1 MQALHLLMGKIL
13 HSRKGRMRAWMGTLG
28 LGIAALLLLVAVQ
41 MQADF
46 SELLQGKQNKDTNT
60 QYLVINRQLNN
71 NNLNSGG
78 LREEELAALKKLPEV
93 SAVGIIQPGY
103 FKASLS
109 STSDRFPFYTDVSFE
124 TVSSDFLDEIPEH
137 WSWQEKDEYVPIIV
151 PSLYLDLYNFQFAL
165 AQQLPQLTPEVVKM
179 IFFNIRIQ
187 GPNGEV
193 VLKGKVAGF
202 SDRIQSMLVPQEFM
216 QWCNTRFAQ
225 GEKRNPSRILL
236 KTKDAT
242 SPELNQF
249 LEKNQLQADKEKTRF
264 SKYREIVNWIAGIS
278 GLSGLLML
286 IFAALVLSLFIQL
299 NIVSKQD
306 EIRLLIQLGA
316 SPQQMIGF
324 LMKKFFPP
332 NAIIVLIAL
341 GLVAIL
347 QYLLFGWLQ
356 KKAIGV
362 SAWISPLTLLTAFLL
377 ILLMGVINRIAIG
390 RSVKENPTR

>member
-13 HSRKGRMRAWMGTLG
+13 HSRKGQMRAWMGTLG

-71 NNLNSGG
+71 NNLNAGG
-78 LREEELAALKKLPEV
+78 LREEELEALKKLPEV
-93 SAVGIIQPGY
+93 SAVDIIQPGY

-137 WSWQEKDEYVPIIV
+137 WTWQEKDEYVPIIV

-216 QWCNTRFAQ
+216 QWCNARFAQ
-225 GEKRNPSRILL
+225 GEKRNPSRILI

-242 SPELNQF
+242 SPVLNQF

-362 SAWISPLTLLTAFLL
+362 SAWISPLTLLAALLL

>member
-28 LGIAALLLLVAVQ
+28 LGIAALLLLIAVQ

-46 SELLQGKQNKDTNT
+46 SELLQGRQNKEANT

-137 WSWQEKDEYVPIIV
+137 WTWQEKDEYVPIIV

-216 QWCNTRFAQ
+216 QWCNARFAQ
-225 GEKRNPSRILL
+225 GEKRNPSRILI

-242 SPELNQF
+242 STVLNQF

-332 NAIIVLIAL
+332 NAIVVMIAL

-362 SAWISPLTLLTAFLL
+362 SAWISPLTLLAALLL
-377 ILLMGVINRIAIG
+377 ILLMGVVNRIAIG

>member
-13 HSRKGRMRAWMGTLG
+13 HSRKGQLRAWMGTLG

-46 SELLQGKQNKDTNT
+46 SELLEGKQNKETNT

-71 NNLNSGG
+71 NNLNAGG

-93 SAVGIIQPGY
+93 SAVGIMQPGY

-137 WSWQEKDEYVPIIV
+137 WTWQEKDDYVPIIV

-216 QWCNTRFAQ
+216 QWCNARFAQ
-225 GEKRNPSRILL
+225 GEKRNPSRILI

-242 SPELNQF
+242 SPVLNQF

-286 IFAALVLSLFIQL
+286 VFAALVLSLFIQL

-316 SPQQMIGF
+316 SPQQMIDF

-356 KKAIGV
+356 KKTIGV
-362 SAWISPLTLLTAFLL
+362 SAWISPLTLIAALLL
-377 ILLMGVINRIAIG
+377 ILLMGVVNRIAIG
-390 RSVKENPTR
+390 KSVKENPTR

>member
-13 HSRKGRMRAWMGTLG
+13 HSRKGRLRAWMGTLG
-28 LGIAALLLLVAVQ
+28 LGIAALLLLIAVQ

-109 STSDRFPFYTDVSFE
+109 SNSDRFPFYTDVSFE

-137 WSWQEKDEYVPIIV
+137 WTWQEKDEYVPIIV

-216 QWCNTRFAQ
+216 QWCNARFAQ
-225 GEKRNPSRILL
+225 GEKRNPSRILI
-236 KTKDAT
+236 KTNDAT
-242 SPELNQF
+242 SPVLNQF

-278 GLSGLLML
+278 GLAGLLML
-286 IFAALVLSLFIQL
+286 VFAALVLSLFIQL

-332 NAIIVLIAL
+332 NAFIVLIAL

-356 KKAIGV
+356 KKTIGV
-362 SAWISPLTLLTAFLL
+362 SAWISPLTLLAALLL
-377 ILLMGVINRIAIG
+377 ILLMGVVNRIAIG
-390 RSVKENPTR
+390 RSVKDNPTR

>member
-13 HSRKGRMRAWMGTLG
+13 HSRKGRLRAWMGTLG
-28 LGIAALLLLVAVQ
+28 LGIAALLLLIAVQ
-41 MQADF
+41 MQSDF
-46 SELLQGKQNKDTNT
+46 SELLEGKQNKETNT

-71 NNLNSGG
+71 NNLNAGG
-78 LREEELAALKKLPEV
+78 LREDELAALKKLPEV
-93 SAVGIIQPGY
+93 SAVGIMQPGY

-137 WSWQEKDEYVPIIV
+137 WTWQEKDDYVPIIV

-193 VLKGKVAGF
+193 VLIGKVAGF

-216 QWCNTRFAQ
+216 QWCNARFAQ
-225 GEKRNPSRILL
+225 GEKRNPSRILI

-242 SPELNQF
+242 SPVLNQF

-286 IFAALVLSLFIQL
+286 VFAALVLSLFIQL

-324 LMKKFFPP
+324 LMKKFYPP
-332 NAIIVLIAL
+332 NAFIVLIAL

-356 KKAIGV
+356 KKTIGV
-362 SAWISPLTLLTAFLL
+362 SAWISPLTLLAALLL
-377 ILLMGVINRIAIG
+377 ILLMGVVNRIAIG
-390 RSVKENPTR
+390 RSVKDNPTR

>member
-193 VLKGKVAGF
+193 VLKGKVAGS

-242 SPELNQF
+242 SPVLNQF

-286 IFAALVLSLFIQL
+286 VFAALVLSLFIQL

-390 RSVKENPTR
+390 RSVKDNPTR

>member
-13 HSRKGRMRAWMGTLG
+13 HSRKGLLRAWMGTLG

-41 MQADF
+41 MQSDF

-71 NNLNSGG
+71 NNLNAGG
-78 LREEELAALKKLPEV
+78 LSEEELAALKKLPEV

-124 TVSSDFLDEIPEH
+124 SVSSDFLDEIPEH

-193 VLKGKVAGF
+193 VLKGKVTGF

-216 QWCNTRFAQ
+216 QWCNARFAQ
-225 GEKRNPSRILL
+225 GEKRNPSRILI

-242 SPELNQF
+242 STVLNQF

-332 NAIIVLIAL
+332 NAIVVMIAL

-362 SAWISPLTLLTAFLL
+362 SAWISPLTLLAALLL
-377 ILLMGVINRIAIG
+377 ILLMGVVNRIAIG

>member
-13 HSRKGRMRAWMGTLG
+13 HSRKGRLRAWMGTLG
-28 LGIAALLLLVAVQ
+28 LGIAALLLLIAVQ
-41 MQADF
+41 MQSDF

-71 NNLNSGG
+71 NNLNAGG
-78 LREEELAALKKLPEV
+78 LSEEELAALKKLPEV

-124 TVSSDFLDEIPEH
+124 SVSSDFLDEIPEH

-216 QWCNTRFAQ
+216 QWCNARFAQ
-225 GEKRNPSRILL
+225 GEKRNPSRILI

-242 SPELNQF
+242 SPVLNQF

-362 SAWISPLTLLTAFLL
+362 SAWISPLTLLAALLL
-377 ILLMGVINRIAIG
+377 ILLMGVVNRIAIG
-390 RSVKENPTR
+390 KSVKENPTR

>member
-13 HSRKGRMRAWMGTLG
+13 HSRKGRVRAWMGTLG

-46 SELLQGKQNKDTNT
+46 SELLEGKQNKETNT

-78 LREEELAALKKLPEV
+78 LREDELDALKKLPEV
-93 SAVGIIQPGY
+93 SAVGIMQPGY

-137 WSWQEKDEYVPIIV
+137 WTWQEKDEYVPIIV

-179 IFFNIRIQ
+179 IFFKIRIQ
-187 GPNGEV
+187 GPKGEL

-216 QWCNTRFAQ
+216 QWCNARFAQ
-225 GEKRNPSRILL
+225 GEKRNPSRILI

-242 SPELNQF
+242 SPVLNQF

-286 IFAALVLSLFIQL
+286 VFAALVLSLFIQL

-332 NAIIVLIAL
+332 NAIVVLISL

-347 QYLLFGWLQ
+347 QFLLFGWLQ

-362 SAWISPLTLLTAFLL
+362 SAWISPITLLAALLL
-377 ILLMGVINRIAIG
+377 ILIMGVINRIAIG

>member
-13 HSRKGRMRAWMGTLG
+13 HSRKGRLHAWMGTLG

-46 SELLQGKQNKDTNT
+46 SELLEGKQNKDTNT

-71 NNLNSGG
+71 NNLNAGG

-93 SAVGIIQPGY
+93 SAVGIMQPGY

-137 WSWQEKDEYVPIIV
+137 WTWQEKDDYVPIIV

-179 IFFNIRIQ
+179 IFFNISIQ
-187 GPNGEV
+187 GPKGEV

-216 QWCNTRFAQ
+216 QWCNARFAQ
-225 GEKRNPSRILL
+225 GEKRNPSRILI

-242 SPELNQF
+242 SPVLNQF

-264 SKYREIVNWIAGIS
+264 SKYREVVNWIAGIS

-286 IFAALVLSLFIQL
+286 VFAALVLSLFIQL

-332 NAIIVLIAL
+332 NAIMVLIAL

-356 KKAIGV
+356 KKTIGV
-362 SAWISPLTLLTAFLL
+362 SAWLSPLTLIAALLL

-390 RSVKENPTR
+390 KSVKENPTR

>member
-13 HSRKGRMRAWMGTLG
+13 HSRKGRLRAWMGTLG
-28 LGIAALLLLVAVQ
+28 LGIASLLLLVAVQ

-46 SELLQGKQNKDTNT
+46 SELLEGKQNKETNT

-71 NNLNSGG
+71 NNLNAGG

-93 SAVGIIQPGY
+93 SAVGIMQPGY

-137 WSWQEKDEYVPIIV
+137 WTWQEKDDYVPIIV

-216 QWCNTRFAQ
+216 QWCNARFAQ
-225 GEKRNPSRILL
+225 GEKRNPSRILI

-242 SPELNQF
+242 SPVLNQF

-286 IFAALVLSLFIQL
+286 VFAALVLSLFIQL

-332 NAIIVLIAL
+332 NAIMVLIAL
-341 GLVAIL
+341 GLIAIL

-356 KKAIGV
+356 KKTIGV
-362 SAWISPLTLLTAFLL
+362 SAWLSPLTLIAALLL

-390 RSVKENPTR
+390 KSVKENPTR

>member
-13 HSRKGRMRAWMGTLG
+13 HSRKGQLRAWMGTLG

-46 SELLQGKQNKDTNT
+46 SELLEGKQNKETNT

-71 NNLNSGG
+71 NNLNAGG

-93 SAVGIIQPGY
+93 SAVGIMQPGY

-137 WSWQEKDEYVPIIV
+137 WTWQEKDDYVPIIV

-179 IFFNIRIQ
+179 IFFNIRIK
-187 GPNGEV
+187 GPKGEV

-216 QWCNTRFAQ
+216 QWCNARFAQ
-225 GEKRNPSRILL
+225 GEKRNPSRILI

-242 SPELNQF
+242 SPVLNQF

-286 IFAALVLSLFIQL
+286 VFAALVLSLFIQL

-356 KKAIGV
+356 KKTIGV
-362 SAWISPLTLLTAFLL
+362 SAWISPLTLIAALLL
-377 ILLMGVINRIAIG
+377 ILLMGVVNRIAIG
-390 RSVKENPTR
+390 KSVKENPTQ

>member
-13 HSRKGRMRAWMGTLG
+13 HSRKGRLRAWMGTLG

-46 SELLQGKQNKDTNT
+46 SELLEGKQNKETNT

-71 NNLNSGG
+71 LNAGG

-93 SAVGIIQPGY
+93 SAVGIMQPGY

-137 WSWQEKDEYVPIIV
+137 WTWQEKDDYVPIIV

-179 IFFNIRIQ
+179 IFFNIRIR
-187 GPNGEV
+187 GPKGEL
-193 VLKGKVAGF
+193 VLKGKIAGF

-216 QWCNTRFAQ
+216 QWCNARFAQ
-225 GEKRNPSRILL
+225 GEKRNPSRILI

-242 SPELNQF
+242 SPVLNQF

-286 IFAALVLSLFIQL
+286 VFAALVLSLFIQL

-356 KKAIGV
+356 KKTIGV
-362 SAWISPLTLLTAFLL
+362 SAWISPLTLLAALLL
-377 ILLMGVINRIAIG
+377 ILLMGVVNRIAIG
-390 RSVKENPTR
+390 KSVKDNPTR

>member
-13 HSRKGRMRAWMGTLG
+13 HSRKGRLRAWMGTLG

-46 SELLQGKQNKDTNT
+46 SELLEGKQNKETNT

-71 NNLNSGG
+71 NNLNAGG

-93 SAVGIIQPGY
+93 SAVGIMQPGY

-137 WSWQEKDEYVPIIV
+137 WTWQEKDDYVPIIV

-202 SDRIQSMLVPQEFM
+202 SNRIQSMLVPHEFM
-216 QWCNTRFAQ
+216 QWCNARFAL
-225 GEKRNPSRILL
+225 GEKRNPSRILI

-242 SPELNQF
+242 SPVLNQF

-286 IFAALVLSLFIQL
+286 VFAALVLSLFIQL

-356 KKAIGV
+356 KKTIGV
-362 SAWISPLTLLTAFLL
+362 SAWISPLTLIAALLL
-377 ILLMGVINRIAIG
+377 ILLMGVVNRIAIG
-390 RSVKENPTR
+390 KSVKENPTQ

>member
-13 HSRKGRMRAWMGTLG
+13 HSRKGRLRAWMGTLG

-41 MQADF
+41 MQSDF

-78 LREEELAALKKLPEV
+78 LREEELEALKKLPEV

-137 WSWQEKDEYVPIIV
+137 WTWQEKDEYVPIIV

-202 SDRIQSMLVPQEFM
+202 SNRIQSMLVPQEFM
-216 QWCNTRFAQ
+216 QWCNARFAQ
-225 GEKRNPSRILL
+225 GEKRNPSRILI

-242 SPELNQF
+242 SPVLNQF

-362 SAWISPLTLLTAFLL
+362 SAWISPLTLLAALLL
-377 ILLMGVINRIAIG
+377 ILLMGVVNRIAIG

>member
-13 HSRKGRMRAWMGTLG
+13 HSRKGRLHAWMGTLG

-46 SELLQGKQNKDTNT
+46 SELLEGKQNKDTNT

-71 NNLNSGG
+71 NNLNAGG

-93 SAVGIIQPGY
+93 SAVGIMQPGY

-137 WSWQEKDEYVPIIV
+137 WTWQEKDDYVPIIV

-179 IFFNIRIQ
+179 IFFNISIQ
-187 GPNGEV
+187 GPKGEV

-216 QWCNTRFAQ
+216 QWCNARFAQ
-225 GEKRNPSRILL
+225 GEKRNPSRILI

-242 SPELNQF
+242 SPVLNQF

-264 SKYREIVNWIAGIS
+264 SKYREVVNWIAGIS

-286 IFAALVLSLFIQL
+286 VFAALVLSLFIQL

-332 NAIIVLIAL
+332 NAIMVLIAL

-356 KKAIGV
+356 KKTIGV
-362 SAWISPLTLLTAFLL
+362 SAWISPLSLIAALLL
-377 ILLMGVINRIAIG
+377 ILLMGVVNRIAIG
-390 RSVKENPTR
+390 KSVKENPTR

>member
-13 HSRKGRMRAWMGTLG
+13 HSRKGRLRAWMGTLG
-28 LGIAALLLLVAVQ
+28 LGIAALLLLIAVQ

-46 SELLQGKQNKDTNT
+46 SELLQGRQNKEANT

-137 WSWQEKDEYVPIIV
+137 WTWQEKDEYVPIIV

-216 QWCNTRFAQ
+216 QWCNARFAQ
-225 GEKRNPSRILL
+225 GEKRNPSRILI

-242 SPELNQF
+242 SPVLNQF

-286 IFAALVLSLFIQL
+286 VFASLVLSLFIQL

-332 NAIIVLIAL
+332 NAIVVIIAL

-362 SAWISPLTLLTAFLL
+362 SAWISPLTLLAALLL
-377 ILLMGVINRIAIG
+377 ILLMGVVNRIAIG

>member
-13 HSRKGRMRAWMGTLG
+13 HSRKGRLRAWMGTLG

-46 SELLQGKQNKDTNT
+46 SELLEGKQNKETNT

-71 NNLNSGG
+71 NNLNAGG

-93 SAVGIIQPGY
+93 SAVGIMQPGY

-137 WSWQEKDEYVPIIV
+137 WTWQEKDDYVPIIV

-179 IFFNIRIQ
+179 IFFNISIQ
-187 GPNGEV
+187 GPKGEV
-193 VLKGKVAGF
+193 VLKCKVAGF

-216 QWCNTRFAQ
+216 QWCNARFAQ
-225 GEKRNPSRILL
+225 GEKRNPSRILI

-242 SPELNQF
+242 SPVLNQF

-264 SKYREIVNWIAGIS
+264 SKYREVVNWIAGIS

-286 IFAALVLSLFIQL
+286 VFAALVLSLFIQL

-332 NAIIVLIAL
+332 NAIMVLIAL
-341 GLVAIL
+341 GFVAIL

-356 KKAIGV
+356 KKTIGV
-362 SAWISPLTLLTAFLL
+362 SAWLSPLTLIAALLL

-390 RSVKENPTR
+390 KSVKENPTR

>member
-28 LGIAALLLLVAVQ
+28 LGIAALLLLIAVQ

-46 SELLQGKQNKDTNT
+46 SELLQGRQNKEANT

-137 WSWQEKDEYVPIIV
+137 WTWQEKDEYVPIIV

-216 QWCNTRFAQ
+216 QWSNARFAQ
-225 GEKRNPSRILL
+225 GEKRNPSRILI

-242 SPELNQF
+242 SPVLYQF

-324 LMKKFFPP
+324 LIKKFFPP
-332 NAIIVLIAL
+332 NAIVVMIAL

-362 SAWISPLTLLTAFLL
+362 SAWISPLTLLAALLL
-377 ILLMGVINRIAIG
+377 ILLMGVVNRIAIG

>member
-242 SPELNQF
+242 SPVLNQF

-286 IFAALVLSLFIQL
+286 VFAALVLSLFIQL

-390 RSVKENPTR
+390 RSVKDNPTR

>member
-13 HSRKGRMRAWMGTLG
+13 HSRKGRLRAWMGTLG

-41 MQADF
+41 MQSDF

-78 LREEELAALKKLPEV
+78 LREEELEALKKLPEV

-137 WSWQEKDEYVPIIV
+137 WTWQEKDEYVPIIV

-216 QWCNTRFAQ
+216 QWCNARFAQ
-225 GEKRNPSRILL
+225 GEKRNPSRILI

-242 SPELNQF
+242 SPVLNQF

-347 QYLLFGWLQ
+347 QYLLFCWLQ

-362 SAWISPLTLLTAFLL
+362 SAWISPLTLLAALLL
-377 ILLMGVINRIAIG
+377 ILLMGVVNRIAIG

>member
-242 SPELNQF
+242 SPVLNQF

-286 IFAALVLSLFIQL
+286 VFAALVLSLFIQL

>member
-13 HSRKGRMRAWMGTLG
+13 HSRKGRLRAWMGTLG
-28 LGIAALLLLVAVQ
+28 LGIAALLLLIAVQ
-41 MQADF
+41 MQSDF
-46 SELLQGKQNKDTNT
+46 SELLEGKQNKETNT

-71 NNLNSGG
+71 NNLNAGG
-78 LREEELAALKKLPEV
+78 LREDELAALKKLPEV
-93 SAVGIIQPGY
+93 SAVGIMQPGY

-137 WSWQEKDEYVPIIV
+137 WTWQEKDDYVPIIV

-193 VLKGKVAGF
+193 VLIGKVAGF

-216 QWCNTRFAQ
+216 QWCNARFAQ
-225 GEKRNPSRILL
+225 GEKRNPSRILI

-242 SPELNQF
+242 SPVLNQF
-249 LEKNQLQADKEKTRF
+249 LEKNQLQADKEKTRY

-286 IFAALVLSLFIQL
+286 VFAALVLSLFIQL

-324 LMKKFFPP
+324 LMKKFYPP
-332 NAIIVLIAL
+332 NAFIVLIAL

-356 KKAIGV
+356 KKTIGV
-362 SAWISPLTLLTAFLL
+362 SAWISPLTLLAALLL
-377 ILLMGVINRIAIG
+377 ILLMGVVNRIAIG
-390 RSVKENPTR
+390 RSVKDNPTR